1 MGGLALLLGK
11 IEEFIKRFY
20 LNRLLR
26 GGLLFAGLTLA
37 VFLFLVNLEYFA
49 LFGSTVRALLFFGF
63 IILVFSLF
71 WFFIVDPMLK
81 IYKVGR
87 RLSYEDGGRMI
98 GKLIPGIED
107 KILNTLQLS
116 SLRDSGL
123 ALAAIEQKSQELS
136 KHPFTSAIDFKENK
150 RYLWL
155 LLPVLSVFVS
165 VLFVNPKII
174 TTGSERLLNFNQV
187 YLPEAPFDFILL
199 NDLDAVE
206 EGVDVELRLRLKGVD
221 IPAKVF
227 VQSNYGKFLMT
238 EIGKH
243 EYAFTVPKLR
253 QDLKFHFLASD
264 FTSGTYE
271 LPVYGASALLG
282 LKMEMYYP
290 SYTGRV
296 NEVLDNPVMVSL
308 PVGTKVRFSG
318 VVKNGED
325 FSLRFIDSTFDV
337 QSSLQA
343 EYRFLRSQLI
353 SVNWKNKYSEAP
365 MSIEKSFEVI
375 PDLFPM
381 IDVKRSMD
389 SLNNRLV
396 FFNGEIQDDYGV
408 SALNFILEV
417 KKSDGKLTVSKV
429 PIPSAMRMSGRFYHM
444 MDINSLGLQAGD
456 VLNYYFEVY
465 DNDAVN
471 GPKRTLSTRYEFN
484 VPSDD
489 ELAEKRKDALSSAQG
504 GLSDIQKEMER
515 FQRSLEE
522 LRKANL
528 NKNVQSWKK
537 KEMIDRLKIQ
547 QNQLQQILQ
556 QEQQKLNETMQDQQR
571 FDEVDEDLL
580 RKQDELNA
588 LMEQLMDSELKDL
601 LEKLQELMEK
611 NNPQQVEEL
620 MKNFELSNEEMKNQ
634 LDRSMEMLKRMEV
647 EERMDKAIKDLN
659 DLHKEQE
666 DLSKQTGVDEKGR
679 QEQLNDDF
687 KKLMEELDAIKEK
700 NEDLKRPMDLDMLE
714 NMQEDIEDNMGDA
727 QENLDKGK
735 DAKANDSQKKAAD
748 KMKQMQESLSAQ
760 MEAQKKKEAG
770 EDIDTLRSILFNLM
784 RLSFRQESIMLD
796 MQKVPASDPAFTL
809 LTRAQRRIMDDHV
822 VVRDSLLALAARVPN
837 ISAMIDQELR
847 TVSLNFKNIV
857 PNMHDRKLREISIN
871 QQYVMT
877 AYNNLALMLN
887 ESLEQ
892 MQQDMQSMGEG
903 SGSCDKPGGKGKKP
917 SDSDSMGNMKD
928 KLKKQ
933 LEQMQKGESP
943 GDKPGDKNPGSQG
956 NPGSGGMPMPI
967 PGMSAEQVA
976 KMAAE
981 QAMMRKQLEGM
992 RNEMNKGGQGNGD
1005 ALNDLIEELD
1015 KQEKDL
1021 VNQNHRNLIKRQ
1033 QEIMTRLLE
1042 SEKAMMERELDDKR
1056 ESKTAKDDFERN
1068 LIRFDEYKR
1077 KKLAEVELLRL
1088 QTPGLNLYYRT
1099 KASAYY
1105 NRVLTD

>member
-1 MGGLALLLGK
+1 MGGFALLLGK
-11 IEEFIKRFY
+11 IEAFIKRFY

-37 VFLFLVNLEYFA
+37 VFLVLVNVEYFA
-49 LFGSTVRALLFFGF
+49 FLGTTWRTFLFFGF
-63 IILVFSLF
+63 VVLVFGLF
-71 WFFIVDPMLK
+71 WFFILDPFLK
-81 IYKVGR
+81 LYKVGK
-87 RLSYEDGGRMI
+87 RLSYEEAGRMI

-136 KHPFTSAIDFKENK
+136 KHPFASAIDLKENK
-150 RYLWL
+150 RYLL
-155 LLPVLSVFVS
+155 LVLPVLFVFVS
-165 VLFVNPKII
+165 VLFFNPNII
-174 TTGSERLLNFNQV
+174 TTGSERLLNYNQV
-187 YLPEAPFDFILL
+187 YIPEAPFEFVLL
-199 NDLDAVE
+199 NDLNAVE
-206 EGVDVELRLRLKGVD
+206 EGEDVELKLRLKGSD
-221 IPAKVF
+221 IPSKVF

-238 EIGKH
+238 ESGKN
-243 EYAFTVPKLR
+243 EFVFTVPKLR
-253 QDLKFHFLASD
+253 QDLKFHFVASD
-264 FTSGTYE
+264 FKSGTFE
-271 LPVYGASALLG
+271 LPVYGNSALLG
-282 LKMEMYYP
+282 LKMEMLYP
-290 SYTGRV
+290 SYTGRA
-296 NEVLDNPVMVSL
+296 NEVLDNPVMISV

-325 FSLRFIDSTFDV
+325 FYLKFSDSTFTV
-337 QSSLQA
+337 QSNLQA
-343 EYRFLRSQLI
+343 EYRFLRSQL
-353 SVNWKNKYSEAP
+353 VAVQWKNKFSGNT
-365 MSIEKSFEVI
+365 MSVEKSVEVV
-375 PDLFPM
+375 PDLFPV
-381 IDVKRSMD
+381 IDLTRSMD
-389 SLNNRLV
+389 SLNDRLV
-396 FFNGEIQDDYGV
+396 FFNGETRDDYGV

-417 KKSDGKLTVSKV
+417 KKPEGKLHVTKV
-429 PIPSAMRMSGRFYHM
+429 PIPAAMRLSGRFYHM

-465 DNDAVN
+465 DNDAIN

-484 VPSDD
+484 VPTEE
-489 ELAEKRKDALSSAQG
+489 ELSEKRQDALSSAQG
-504 GLSDIQKEMER
+504 GLSDVQKEMER
-515 FQRSLEE
+515 FQRSLDE

-528 NKNVQSWKK
+528 NKNVQSFKK
-537 KEMIDRLKIQ
+537 KEMLDRLKLQ

-556 QEQQKLNETMQDQQR
+556 QEQQKLNESIQDQQR
-571 FDEVDEDLL
+571 FNEVDEELL
-580 RKQDELNA
+580 RKQEELNA
-588 LMEQLMDSELKDL
+588 LMEQLMDSELKEL
-601 LEKLQELMEK
+601 LEKLQELMDK

-620 MKNFELSNEEMKNQ
+620 MKNFELSNDEMKNQ

-647 EERMDKAIKDLN
+647 EERMDKALN
-659 DLHKEQE
+659 DLQ
-666 DLSKQTGVDEKGR
+666 DLQKQQDDLTKKTGADEKAK

-687 KKLMEELDAIKEK
+687 KKLMEELEAIKEM
-700 NEDLKRPMDLDMLE
+700 NEDLKRPMDLDMLDDLQ
-714 NMQEDIEDNMGDA
+714 QEIEDSMDDA

-735 DAKANDSQKKAAD
+735 DGKANDSQKKAAD
-748 KMKQMQESLSAQ
+748 KMKEMQEGLNAQ

-770 EDIDTLRSILFNLM
+770 ENIDTLRSILFNLM
-784 RLSFRQESIMLD
+784 RLSFRQEAVMMD

-809 LTRAQRRIMDDHV
+809 LTRGQKRITDDHIV
-822 VVRDSLLALAARVPN
+822 VKDSLLALASRVPN
-837 ISAMIDQELR
+837 ISGIIDQELR
-847 TVSLNFKNIV
+847 TIDLNFKNVV
-857 PNMHDRKLREISIN
+857 PNMHDRKLREIGIN

-877 AYNNLALMLN
+877 SYNNLALMLN
-887 ESLEQ
+887 EALEQ
-892 MQQDMQSMGEG
+892 MQMDMQSMGEG

-917 SDSDSMGNMKD
+917 SDSDAMGNMKE

-933 LEQMQKGESP
+933 LEQMQKGQSP

-956 NPGSGGMPMPI
+956 NPGSGGSPMPI
-967 PGMSAEQVA
+967 PGMSAEQIA

-981 QAMMRKQLEGM
+981 QAMIRKQLEGM
-992 RNEMNKGGQGNGD
+992 RNEMNKGGEGNGD
-1005 ALNDLIEELD
+1005 ALSDLIDELE

-1021 VNQNHRNLIKRQ
+1021 VNQNSRNLIKRQ